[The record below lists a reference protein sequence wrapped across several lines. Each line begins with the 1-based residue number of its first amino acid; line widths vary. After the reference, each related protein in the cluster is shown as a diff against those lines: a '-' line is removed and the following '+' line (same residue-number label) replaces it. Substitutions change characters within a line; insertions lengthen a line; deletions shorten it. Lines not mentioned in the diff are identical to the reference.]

1 VSRDGAGSSA
11 AQVVSTR
18 LSRAERASRT
28 RRELLGAAERRF
40 VRDGYHAT
48 TLEAIAADAGYSK
61 GAVYSAFD
69 GKADLFLA
77 LADAIIDRRL
87 RDIATLFELRPP
99 GPAWLK
105 TLALRR
111 VEESADRWVLTS
123 MEFWLYAAGDRDL
136 VAQFASRHRR
146 LRRGLAALASA
157 QTPLGAD
164 SWAITT
170 IALSSGLA
178 LERLIDADG
187 VPEDLMTRAQ
197 RLLYAGKLT

>member
-1 VSRDGAGSSA
+1 M
-11 AQVVSTR
+11 VSTR
-18 LSRAERASRT
+18 LTRAERSALT
-28 RRELLGAAERRF
+28 RSDLLAAAERRF

-48 TLEAIAADAGYSK
+48 TLEAIADDAGRSK

-87 RDIATLFELRPP
+87 EDIATLFGQHPTGP
-99 GPAWLK
+99 GRLT
-105 TLALRR
+105 TLARRR

-123 MEFWLYAAGDRDL
+123 IEFWLHAAGDPDL
-136 VAQFASRHRR
+136 LEQFATRHRR
-146 LRRGLAALASA
+146 LRSGLAALASA

-170 IALSSGLA
+170 IALSNGLA
-178 LERLIDADG
+178 LERLIDAGG

-197 RLLYAGKLT
+197 HLLYAAPAA